1 MKDTRQAPK
10 PRRRKV
16 KNFDDMLAQDR
27 EFTVGGETFHWRDV
41 RPEVLTSFE
50 PSENGSADENATWR
64 LMDDQI
70 LLFISPDEHD
80 RWRALR
86 ARDDRPVTIAQLNAI
101 LLWLMEEQ
109 TGRPTVQPSPSA
121 PGRGRT
127 AATSKA
133 A

>member
-1 MKDTRQAPK
+1 M
-10 PRRRKV
+10 
-16 KNFDDMLAQDR
+16 KNFDEMLATDR
-27 EFTVGGETFHWRDV
+27 EFTVGGETFHWCDV

-50 PSENGSADENATWR
+50 PSANGKDDDADATWR
-64 LMDDQI
+64 MMDDQI
-70 LLFISPDEHD
+70 LLFVSKDEHE

-86 ARDDRPVTIAQLNAI
+86 VRDDKPVTIAQLNAI

-109 TGRPTVQPSPSA
+109 TGRPTVPSSPSD

-133 A
+133 G

>member
-1 MKDTRQAPK
+1 M
-10 PRRRKV
+10 
-16 KNFDDMLAQDR
+16 KNFDEMLPTDR
-27 EFTVGGETFHWRDV
+27 EFTVGGETYHWRDV

-50 PSENGSADENATWR
+50 PSTNGSEPDENAAWR

-70 LLFISPDEHD
+70 LLFIAKEEAD
-80 RWRALR
+80 RWRELR
-86 ARDDRPVTIAQLNAI
+86 ARDDNPVTIAQLNAI

-109 TGRPTVQPSPSA
+109 TGRPTVPPSPSA
-121 PGRGRT
+121 AGRGRT

>member
-1 MKDTRQAPK
+1 M
-10 PRRRKV
+10 

-41 RPEVLTSFE
+41 RPEVLTSFA
-50 PSENGSADENATWR
+50 PSEEGGDDNAAWR

-70 LLFISPDEHD
+70 LLFIEPAEAD
-80 RWRALR
+80 RWRELR
-86 ARDDRPVTIAQLNAI
+86 ARDDKPVTIAQLNAI

-109 TGRPTVQPSPSA
+109 TGRPTQAPSPSA
-121 PGRGRT
+121 SGRT
-127 AATSKA
+127 TTKATSRA

>member
-1 MKDTRQAPK
+1 M
-10 PRRRKV
+10 
-16 KNFDDMLAQDR
+16 KNFDDMLPQDR

-41 RPEVLTSFE
+41 RPEVLTAFE
-50 PSENGSADENATWR
+50 PSDNGSDENATWR
-64 LMDDQI
+64 MMDDQI
-70 LLFISPDEHD
+70 LLFIAADEHD
-80 RWRALR
+80 RWKELR
-86 ARDDRPVTIAQLNAI
+86 VRDDRPVTIAQLNAI

-109 TGRPTVQPSPSA
+109 TGRPTVPSSPSA

>member
-1 MKDTRQAPK
+1 
-10 PRRRKV
+10 V
-16 KNFDDMLAQDR
+16 KNFDDMLAKDR

-50 PSENGSADENATWR
+50 PSTNGDGKNEDGTDKEPDDNAAWR

-70 LLFISPDEHD
+70 LLFIAKDEAD
-80 RWRALR
+80 RWRELR
-86 ARDDRPVTIAQLNAI
+86 SRDDNPVTIAQLNAI

-109 TGRPTVQPSPSA
+109 TGRPTVQPSPSEV
-121 PGRGRT
+121 GRGRT

-133 A
+133 G

>member
-1 MKDTRQAPK
+1 
-10 PRRRKV
+10 V
-16 KNFDDMLAQDR
+16 KNFDEMLATDR

-50 PSENGSADENATWR
+50 PSENGSDANAAWR

-70 LLFISPDEHD
+70 LLFIAADEAD
-80 RWRALR
+80 RWRELR
-86 ARDDRPVTIAQLNAI
+86 ARDDSPVTIAQLNAI

-109 TGRPTVQPSPSA
+109 TGRPTVPPSPSA
-121 PGRGRT
+121 VGRGQT

-133 A
+133 K

>member
-1 MKDTRQAPK
+1 M
-10 PRRRKV
+10 
-16 KNFDDMLAQDR
+16 KNFDEMLAQDR

-50 PSENGSADENATWR
+50 PSKNGKDDDENAAWR

-70 LLFISPDEHD
+70 LLFIAKDEQA
-80 RWRALR
+80 RWTELR
-86 ARDDRPVTIAQLNAI
+86 ARDDNPVTIAQLNAI

-109 TGRPTVQPSPSA
+109 TGRPTVPSSPSA

-127 AATSKA
+127 AATSKDA
-133 A
+133 

>member
-1 MKDTRQAPK
+1 
-10 PRRRKV
+10 V
-16 KNFDDMLAQDR
+16 KNFDEMLSQDR
-27 EFTVGGETFHWRDV
+27 DFTVAGETFQWRNV

-50 PSENGSADENATWR
+50 QSDDKDADADAAWR

-70 LLFISPDEHD
+70 LLFLHKNDHD
-80 RWRALR
+80 RWRELR
-86 ARDDRPVTIAQLNAI
+86 AREENPVTIAQLNAI

-109 TGRPTVQPSPSA
+109 TGRPTVPSSPSD